1 MYLVENHA
9 TFTQK
14 SQKNSNKAQNQ
25 FLKCIKWFYHS
36 KAKFLSKFIKMD
48 KFYFR
53 ASDPGG
59 LANPGF
65 TEEPPPDYS
74 SAVASTQV

>member
-1 MYLVENHA
+1 MNI
-9 TFTQK
+9 
-14 SQKNSNKAQNQ
+14 
-25 FLKCIKWFYHS
+25 CIYYSLFN
-36 KAKFLSKFIKMD
+36 
-48 KFYFR
+48 FR